1 MQRRALWIAL
11 ALIFVWGTN
20 FTVQKLIFP
29 IVTPAG
35 FLFVRFLLMPLCAAL
50 WMFYRYGVDW
60 PPVDREDVRL
70 LFKLA
75 LAGHVLH
82 VGLVT
87 FGIHLSTAFSSSL
100 ILWRNTD
107 RCCSGRRGRP
117 DAGAVLC
124 VAPLHPSIDRPSS
137 PSGVSSRLSAVAR
150 KRAYRVK

>member
-1 MQRRALWIAL
+1 RGRPPCADPRLLHHCRDTLDRSLRQLVATPDVQRRALWIAL

-60 PPVDREDVRL
+60 PPVDRQDLRL

-82 VGLVT
+82 V
-87 FGIHLSTAFSSSL
+87 
-100 ILWRNTD
+100 
-107 RCCSGRRGRP
+107 
-117 DAGAVLC
+117 
-124 VAPLHPSIDRPSS
+124 
-137 PSGVSSRLSAVAR
+137 
-150 KRAYRVK
+150 